1 MVWRKTFRE
10 NISNGKSKLE
20 PIFDRT
26 DLEQR
31 LCDRNTWK
39 SVDNYDDDDDDDGDG
54 DDVNKADGDRTDVE
68 QNPRDRNSSK
78 SRSD

>member
-1 MVWRKTFRE
+1 M
-10 NISNGKSKLE
+10 E
-20 PIFDRT
+20 PIFDRS

-31 LCDRNTWK
+31 PCDKNTWK
-39 SVDNYDDDDDDDGDG
+39 SDDNYDDDDDDDDG

>member
-1 MVWRKTFRE
+1 M
-10 NISNGKSKLE
+10 E
-20 PIFDRT
+20 PIFDRS

-31 LCDRNTWK
+31 PCDRITWR
-39 SVDNYDDDDDDDGDG
+39 SDDNYDDDDDGDGEDHYDNDYDDDDDGDG